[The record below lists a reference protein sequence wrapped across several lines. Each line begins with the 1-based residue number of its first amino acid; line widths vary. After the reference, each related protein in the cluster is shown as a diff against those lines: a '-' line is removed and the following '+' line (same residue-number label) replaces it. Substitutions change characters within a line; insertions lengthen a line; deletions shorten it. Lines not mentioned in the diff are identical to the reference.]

1 MNAAHEKLM
10 KKKTQKPTPAI
21 RIGHDDRLFVLTG
34 AGISA
39 ESGLATFR
47 GAGGLWHGHRVEEV
61 ACPEAWE
68 RDPELVWNFYS
79 MRRKGALAVKPNPAH
94 RALAELERRLGERFF
109 LCTQNIDH
117 LHERAGSK
125 RLVHM
130 HGELFQSRCES
141 CASEPF
147 DDENLYQSLA
157 DIPRCR
163 CGARIRPNIVWF
175 GETILHLP
183 QIVRELERCTIL
195 LAVGTSGLVQP
206 AASFVHW
213 AGTQDEPGSTGIRT
227 YYVGPEEPANAFAFT
242 DIFLGKAGKLLPRL
256 FEVSEVQDSR
266 VRGKRMRS
274 P

>member
-1 MNAAHEKLM
+1 M
-10 KKKTQKPTPAI
+10 KKHAQKKRVPAI
-21 RIGHDDRLFVLTG
+21 RIGPEDRLFVLTG

-47 GAGGLWHGHRVEEV
+47 GTGGLWHGHRVEEV
-61 ACPEAWE
+61 ASPEAWE

-79 MRRKGALAVKPNPAH
+79 MRRKGALAVMPNPAH
-94 RALAELERRLGERFF
+94 LALAELEHRLGERFF
-109 LCTQNIDH
+109 LCTQNVDH

-141 CASEPF
+141 CDREPF
-147 DDENLYQSLA
+147 DDENLYESLA
-157 DIPRCR
+157 DIPRCS

-175 GETILHLP
+175 GEAILHLSP
-183 QIVRELERCTIL
+183 LVRELERCTVL

-213 AGTQDEPGSTGIRT
+213 AGTRDGPGSAGIRT
-227 YYVGPEEPANAFAFT
+227 YYVGPEEPANASAFT
-242 DIFLGKAGKLLPRL
+242 EIFPGKAGKLLPGL
-256 FEVSEVQDSR
+256 FQIQDSNASGKQ
-266 VRGKRMRS
+266 VRS
-274 P
+274 S

>member
-1 MNAAHEKLM
+1 M
-10 KKKTQKPTPAI
+10 KKKAQKRTPAI

-61 ACPEAWE
+61 ASPEAWE

-94 RALAELERRLGERFF
+94 LALAELEHRLGERFF
-109 LCTQNIDH
+109 LCTQNVDH

-141 CASEPF
+141 CDGEPF
-147 DDENLYQSLA
+147 DDENLYESLA

-175 GETILHLP
+175 GEAILHLP
-183 QIVRELERCTIL
+183 LIVRELERCTVL
-195 LAVGTSGLVQP
+195 LVGWHLRASATRSQLCALGRHP
-206 AASFVHW
+206 AGRSV
-213 AGTQDEPGSTGIRT
+213 GIRT

-242 DIFLGKAGKLLPRL
+242 DIFLGKAGELLPGL
-256 FEVSEVQDSR
+256 FATQESR
-266 VRGKRMRS
+266 VRQKRRRS
-274 P
+274 S